1 MTILELYKNLPFDNF
16 GIMPIFDNEIQQN
29 AYFDRIA
36 LKPENY
42 RNTDVTFNKIGEPI
56 ILRMP
61 YDIALGYSYG
71 RIKFNEKWI
80 YFSVTDVTVNTE
92 GRSVLAYTLDCW
104 NTSRHQYG
112 VTLGTTHISRRKAT
126 SNARPRQ
133 PFSPVDYTHSNI
145 EGLFTGYCIAI
156 AVSQIK
162 VRDDIYDSGVHFILY
177 KPDTG
182 FTTKWLD
189 AFKTSFEP
197 SDVLGAWVVPF
208 DIDANLP
215 PALWIEHQNAFEET
229 FYETTFPVDRAYR
242 DIMPKRTIAGLNLLT
257 DELHLSGFAD
267 ADGVISYIIPHNRTI
282 NSIEMRLRIS
292 AQTCHLLCVLNGFD
306 VKDKVNNYAFEI
318 PCKPVDIVIDA
329 WAEYCARTR
338 DFEMQ
343 SRKIQNEQQLVN
355 SVTSI
360 GTGSLTGAIVG
371 GGVGAV
377 AGAAASVVGSLV
389 SYGMSQYYEPKI
401 QNITDTMYRHAQDT
415 LSISGLSCT
424 DFLANGYGLYKF
436 TLTADDYS
444 IGRMDDDINTNGSY
458 VDETTE
464 NGDNLIIEQP
474 LQCNTHI
481 LGNIPSNWKEQ
492 IAQRF
497 RNGVKLKVIQ

>member
-1 MTILELYKNLPFDNF
+1 MTILELYKDLPFDNF

-36 LKPENY
+36 LRPENY

-92 GRSVLAYTLDCW
+92 GRSVLAYTLDSW

-112 VTLGTTHISRRKAT
+112 VTLGKTHVSRRRAT
-126 SNARPRQ
+126 SSTRPKQ
-133 PFSPVDYTHSNI
+133 PFSPVDYTQSNI
-145 EGLFTGYCIAI
+145 EGLFNGYCIAI

-162 VRDDIYDSGVHFILY
+162 INDGEYSSGVHFILY
-177 KPDTG
+177 KPDNGLTNTW
-182 FTTKWLD
+182 FY
-189 AFKTSFEP
+189 AFSARFEV
-197 SDVLGAWVVPF
+197 SDILGAWVVPF
-208 DIDANLP
+208 DISSNP
-215 PALWIEHQNAFEET
+215 PPSWTEYRTSYDEV
-229 FYETTFPVDRAYR
+229 FYLARFQVNSTDR
-242 DIMPKRTIAGLNLLT
+242 DIMPYRIISGLNLLT

-267 ADGVISYIIPHNRTI
+267 ADGVIAYTIPHNRTI
-282 NSIEMRLRIS
+282 QHIRMNLRMS
-292 AQTCHLLCVLNGFD
+292 AQTCHLLCLLDGFPI
-306 VKDKVNNYAFEI
+306 KEKVNNYAFEI
-318 PCKPVDIVIDA
+318 PCKPLDIVIDA

-338 DFEMQ
+338 DYEMQ
-343 SRKIQNEQQLVN
+343 SRKLQNEQQLVN
-355 SVTSI
+355 SVTNI
-360 GTGSLTGAIVG
+360 GTGALTGAIVG

-377 AGAAASVVGSLV
+377 AGAGASVVGSLV
-389 SYGMSQYYEPKI
+389 SYGMAQYYDPKI
-401 QNITDTMYRHAQDT
+401 QNITDTMYKHAQDT

-424 DFLANGYGLYKF
+424 DFLSYGYGLYKF

-444 IGRMDDDINTNGSY
+444 IGRMADDINTNGSY

-464 NGDNLIIEQP
+464 NGENLIIEQP
-474 LQCNTHI
+474 LQCNTQI
-481 LGNIPSNWKEQ
+481 LGNIPSNWKQQ
-492 IAQRF
+492 IVQRF
-497 RNGVKLKVIQ
+497 SNGVTLKVIT